1 MQQTLAGRSQE
12 SSGVRLLLLFRT
24 SANRCLILKEAMRID
39 WSDERLIAGLKC
51 YDAGEYFEAH
61 EHWELVWLELDE
73 PEKTFMQ
80 ALIQVA
86 AAFEHWRRGEPEG
99 TRSLL
104 KRVVARLEKY
114 PAEFAGVDVEA
125 LRRSTGEWL
134 EGLPE
139 VKELAVPKI
148 QGAGIG

>member
-1 MQQTLAGRSQE
+1 MH
-12 SSGVRLLLLFRT
+12 
-24 SANRCLILKEAMRID
+24 ID
-39 WSDERLIAGLKC
+39 WSDERLVAGLKC

-61 EHWELVWLELDE
+61 EHWELVWLELEE

-104 KRVVARLEKY
+104 RRVVARLERY
-114 PAEFAGVDVEA
+114 PAEYAGVDVEG
-125 LRRSTGEWL
+125 LRRSAGAWIEKL
-134 EGLPE
+134 PSVEG
-139 VKELAVPKI
+139 LAVPQI
-148 QGAGIG
+148 RGSQSTRVGEEGTGFGRGLRVVLSHSSL